1 MSDLETEVKIL
12 QKDLIIFQSILDKFD
27 TTISKLT
34 EISNNLAKVIAVQ
47 DSKIES
53 QEKAIEI
60 IHRRITDTQEELG
73 SQLSEHYKVIL
84 DKIKELQNEQKTHAH
99 EMSSRVDALEKWR
112 YIVIGGSIVLGFLL
126 SRVDFINK
134 ILG

>member
-12 QKDLIIFQSILDKFD
+12 QKDLITFQTILDKFD

-34 EISNNLAKVIAVQ
+34 EVSNNLAKVIAVQ

-84 DKIKELQNEQKTHAH
+84 EKIKELQNEQKTHAH